1 MGLSTKTERTFV
13 PRPCGSVKDGAV
25 SGDIVET
32 ERVVWT
38 DEGLAAPGY
47 VSSPP
52 AADFEL
58 SAFGKKFV
66 GFGLLLLGLRMIPSP
81 DSSGEAWILPGIF
94 LTTGLFGL
102 IKGAIESWGAGLHP
116 FEDVSGVK
124 GFALRFVWALRP
136 RLWMLLWAAIIAG
149 FVWIGSPHLRIQY
162 SALRCDYLG
171 LNGWEAYGTA
181 GSCPLFKAFP
191 LRIAD

>member
-1 MGLSTKTERTFV
+1 MGLSTKRERTFV
-13 PRPCGSVKDGAV
+13 PRPGGSVKDGAV

-38 DEGLAAPGY
+38 DEGPAAPGY

-52 AADFEL
+52 AGDFEL

-66 GFGLLLLGLRMIPSP
+66 GFGLLLLGLRMLPSP
-81 DSSGEAWILPGIF
+81 GSVGEAWILPGLF

-102 IKGAIESWGAGLHP
+102 IKGAIESWGSGWHP
-116 FEDVSGVK
+116 FEDVSGAK
-124 GFALRFVWALRP
+124 GFVLRFVWAFRP

-171 LNGWEAYGTA
+171 MNGWEAYGTA
-181 GSCPLFKAFP
+181 GNCPLVKAFP